1 MSWGAWSATS
11 ISPAKK
17 APPKP
22 TGSVRANRRKQ
33 ASPPALDQIHFTPTS
48 LAAYTDITRR
58 LFLQSTPDAGQI
70 VRTNLLH
77 VMALEVD
84 RAAIYGSGSGTQPK
98 GIKQHSGIN
107 AVLFTKPG
115 CPSFAELVQME
126 TQIALGN
133 ADVDAM
139 SYAFNAGIRGYAKDR
154 CQRHDV
160 GI

>member
-1 MSWGAWSATS
+1 MSWGGLVSNVDIPRPKGATQAYWVGEGES
-11 ISPAKK
+11 LE
-17 APPKP
+17 
-22 TGSVRANRRKQ
+22 

-58 LFLQSTPDAGQI
+58 LFLQSTPNAEQI
-70 VRTNLLH
+70 VRANLLH

-84 RAAIYGSGSGTQPK
+84 RAAIYRSGSDTQPK

-107 AVLFTKPG
+107 AVPFAKPG
-115 CPSFAELVQME
+115 GPSFAELVRME
-126 TQIALGN
+126 TQITLGN
-133 ADVDAM
+133 TDANAM